1 MKPYD
6 WQAYDLDRIEAAGY
20 RALVNVEPGGGK
32 TAISAWAIERSG
44 AEVVL
49 VVAPKQTF
57 ESAWQEDVRR
67 AIGREVRIIGNG
79 KKAEREALADFELG
93 YPGIYV
99 CSPQFMTRADVSAWS
114 GDMLIVDEHHL
125 VNAAKSK
132 GQRQLTGYYPRDWDT
147 ALAYRFPMRLA
158 LSGTSWRNSFSR
170 AWATM
175 RLLWPEYDGPGQI
188 ADANYYRWLNDRLDN
203 VEVYTNQR
211 DANGMPKKVK
221 KFLNEKNPGQL
232 ISEMPCAITHFRRK
246 NCCSFHPEGF
256 LPTDE
261 PVVKEHTLALHKDQT
276 RAIEELEEF
285 YMTWLDGQPLSVD
298 LSITQQQRI
307 RQLCLGV
314 PDVEYYEEDGEEK
327 VRIDFDVDCV
337 SPFYDR
343 FREILDD
350 LPEDEPVVA
359 FVESQKFAA
368 VLTEKLNRDGVSA
381 FEYSGKTVK
390 TREQDKAEFGSKYRV
405 AVIVIAAGGTGM
417 SGLHYVAKTEVWF
430 ERSVDETNN
439 TQAEGRVDRLGG
451 VGQVERHYLL
461 DEGGRAAGRMSE
473 QLEKRRALAK
483 TLQVRR

>member
-1 MKPYD
+1 
-6 WQAYDLDRIEAAGY
+6 
-20 RALVNVEPGGGK
+20 
-32 TAISAWAIERSG
+32 
-44 AEVVL
+44 
-49 VVAPKQTF
+49 
-57 ESAWQEDVRR
+57 
-67 AIGREVRIIGNG
+67 
-79 KKAEREALADFELG
+79 
-93 YPGIYV
+93 
-99 CSPQFMTRADVSAWS
+99 
-114 GDMLIVDEHHL
+114 
-125 VNAAKSK
+125 
-132 GQRQLTGYYPRDWDT
+132 
-147 ALAYRFPMRLA
+147 
-158 LSGTSWRNSFSR
+158 
-170 AWATM
+170 
-175 RLLWPEYDGPGQI
+175 
-188 ADANYYRWLNDRLDN
+188 
-203 VEVYTNQR
+203 
-211 DANGMPKKVK
+211 
-221 KFLNEKNPGQL
+221 
-232 ISEMPCAITHFRRK
+232 
-246 NCCSFHPEGF
+246 
-256 LPTDE
+256 
-261 PVVKEHTLALHKDQT
+261 VKEHTLALHKDQT

-483 TLQVRR
+483 TLEVRR